1 MAPSYTGP
9 MAEAVPFE
17 PSSATPVGLSGQL
30 TSAEAPSVQIR
41 PATTPPVQAGG
52 VSPDG
57 LPRYLNRELSQ
68 LDFEDRILAMAQA
81 PSLPLL
87 ERVRFLAIL
96 GESVDQFFQV
106 RVAGLKEQ
114 LQAALPQTSPDGLTT
129 AEQLHA
135 IHDRAAS
142 LLERSTALFK
152 DEVAPALQQQGICF
166 ATIDQLNEDD
176 RHFLAAEFESRIF
189 PVLTPLA
196 VDPAHPFP
204 YISHLSLNL
213 AVMVHD
219 PVRHDM
225 RFARVK
231 VPPLL
236 PRFIPLPDG
245 KRFIPLEQVIAL
257 HLGELFPGMEIVSHH
272 PFRVTR
278 DADLDLVDEE
288 AADLLAAIQN
298 QLRRQQRRA
307 QVVRLEVDAAM
318 SQEVLDLL
326 IRELELDASDVYRVD
341 GLLDLSS
348 LWFIYGLDR
357 PDLKE
362 APWNPVT
369 QRRLQAAAS
378 EPASIFRALQD
389 GDILVHHPYDSF
401 ASSAEAFI
409 EQAAG
414 DPDVL
419 AIKQTLYRTSGPVS
433 SIVRSLMRAAESGKQ
448 VVALVE
454 LKARGDEQANI
465 AWAQALEQVGVHVV
479 YGVVGLKTHAKVAL
493 VVRREAEGIRRY
505 VHVGTGNYNPKTA
518 QIYEDVGLLSADPE
532 LGSDVAELFNFL
544 TGYSRQRRFGRLLV
558 APVGLRS
565 SIIRMIRKEANR
577 PSGGRIVLKV
587 NALVD
592 PEIVEALYSASQ
604 AGTSIDLIVRGIC
617 ALRPGVPGLS
627 DNIRV
632 RSLVG
637 RFLEHSRILRFG
649 PDGGDV
655 NYYLG
660 SSDLMSRNLDRRVE
674 AMVPV
679 LDRRLQSRLAQILDI
694 ELHDDVL
701 AWSLGADSR
710 WTKVPVTKG
719 MNAQRVFQELAAAGA
734 AGNGSTPD
742 A

>member
-1 MAPSYTGP
+1 MLAL
-9 MAEAVPFE
+9 AEDE
-17 PSSATPVGLSGQL
+17 
-30 TSAEAPSVQIR
+30 
-41 PATTPPVQAGG
+41 
-52 VSPDG
+52 
-57 LPRYLNRELSQ
+57 
-68 LDFEDRILAMAQA
+68 
-81 PSLPLL
+81 SLPLL
-87 ERVRFLAIL
+87 ERVRFVAIL

-114 LQAALPQTSPDGLTT
+114 THAALPQTSPDGMTT
-129 AEQLHA
+129 AEQLRA
-135 IHDRAAS
+135 IHHRASS
-142 LLERSTALFK
+142 LLNRSTALFVRQ
-152 DEVAPALQQQGICF
+152 VAPALEQHGVSI
-166 ATIDQLNEDD
+166 ATVADLDD
-176 RHFLAAEFESRIF
+176 ADREYLAAEFHARIF

-204 YISHLSLNL
+204 YISNLSLNL
-213 AVMVHD
+213 AVMVRD
-219 PVRHDM
+219 PVRHIM

-236 PRFIPLPDG
+236 PRFVPLPDG

-257 HLGELFPGMEIVSHH
+257 HLGELFPGMEIVSQY

-298 QLRRQQRRA
+298 ELRRQQRKA

-318 SQEVLDLL
+318 SEEVFGLL
-326 IRELELDASDVYRVD
+326 VRELELEPTDVYRVA

-348 LWFIYGLDR
+348 LWAVYALDR
-357 PDLKE
+357 PDLKDE
-362 APWNPVT
+362 SWTPVT
-369 QRRLQAAAS
+369 QRRLQGIGVES
-378 EPASIFRALQD
+378 VDIFAALQD

-401 ASSAEAFI
+401 ATSAEAFI
-409 EQAAG
+409 DQAAQ

-433 SIVRSLMRAAESGKQ
+433 PIVRALIRAAESGKQ

-493 VVRREAEGIRRY
+493 VVRREGDGIRRY

-518 QIYEDVGLLSADPE
+518 QIYEDVGLLSADPD

-544 TGYSRQRRFGRLLV
+544 TGYSRQRRFRRLLV

-565 SIIRMIRKEANR
+565 NIMRMIRREAAR
-577 PSGGRIVLKV
+577 PVGGRIILKI
-587 NALVD
+587 NSLVD
-592 PEIVEALYSASQ
+592 PEIVEALYAASQ
-604 AGTSIDLIVRGIC
+604 AGTEIDLIVRGLC
-617 ALRPGVPGLS
+617 SLRPGVPGLS
-627 DNIRV
+627 DRIRV

-637 RFLEHSRILRFG
+637 RFLEHSRIFRFG
-649 PDGGDV
+649 PDGATLE
-655 NYYLG
+655 YYLG
-660 SSDLMSRNLDRRVE
+660 SSDLMPRNLDRRVE

-679 LDRRLQSRLAQILDI
+679 LDPALQARLGQFLDV
-694 ELHDDVL
+694 ELEDDVL
-701 AWSLGADSR
+701 AWALQADGS
-710 WTKVPVTKG
+710 WSKVPMVRG
-719 MNAQRVFQELAAAGA
+719 VNAQQAFEQLAEARAAAT
-734 AGNGSTPD
+734 NGSATD

>member
-1 MAPSYTGP
+1 MAFSAAQAAPASLT
-9 MAEAVPFE
+9 AQFE
-17 PSSATPVGLSGQL
+17 PVSAPT
-30 TSAEAPSVQIR
+30 VQD
-41 PATTPPVQAGG
+41 PAALAGPPVPPAPAPFDPA
-52 VSPDG
+52 SH
-57 LPRYLNRELSQ
+57 YINRELSQ
-68 LDFEDRILAMAQA
+68 LDFDERVLAIAEDE
-81 PSLPLL
+81 SLPLL

-96 GESVDQFFQV
+96 GENVDQFFQV

-114 LQAALPQTSPDGLTT
+114 VHAALPQTSPDGMTT
-129 AEQLHA
+129 GEQLRA
-135 IHDRAAS
+135 IHQRAGS
-142 LLERSTALFK
+142 LLDRSTNLFTTK
-152 DEVAPALQQQGICF
+152 VAPALEQQGVSIVEF
-166 ATIDQLNEDD
+166 ADLDEAD
-176 RHFLAAEFESRIF
+176 RDFLAAEFRARIF

-213 AVMVHD
+213 AVMVRD
-219 PVRHDM
+219 PVRHQM

-245 KRFIPLEQVIAL
+245 KRFIPLEQVIAS
-257 HLGELFPGMEIVSHH
+257 HLVALFPGMEIVSQH

-288 AADLLAAIQN
+288 AADLLAAIQS

-307 QVVRLEVDAAM
+307 EVVRLEVDAAM
-318 SQEVLDLL
+318 SVEVLDLL
-326 IRELELDASDVYRVD
+326 VRELELEPTDVYRVN

-348 LWFIYGLDR
+348 LWAIYALDR
-357 PDLKE
+357 PDLKDE
-362 APWNPVT
+362 PWTPVT
-369 QRRLQAAAS
+369 QRRLQGVGVDQAD
-378 EPASIFRALQD
+378 IFEALKD

-401 ASSAEAFI
+401 ATSAEAFI
-409 EQAAG
+409 DQAAK

-419 AIKQTLYRTSGPVS
+419 AIKQTLYRTSGPIS
-433 SIVRSLMRAAESGKQ
+433 PIVRALIRAAESGKQ

-493 VVRREAEGIRRY
+493 VVRREGEQIQRY

-532 LGSDVAELFNFL
+532 LGADVSELFNFL

-565 SIIRMIRKEANR
+565 NIIRLIRREAAR
-577 PSGGRIVLKV
+577 PGGGRIVLKV
-587 NALVD
+587 NSLVD
-592 PEIVEALYSASQ
+592 PEIVEALYAASRS
-604 AGTSIDLIVRGIC
+604 GTEIDLIVRGLC
-617 ALRPGVPGLS
+617 SLRPGVPGLS
-627 DNIRV
+627 DRIRV

-637 RFLEHSRILRFG
+637 RFLEHSRVFRFG
-649 PDGGDV
+649 PDGDAAE
-655 NYYLG
+655 YYLG
-660 SSDLMSRNLDRRVE
+660 SSDLMPRNLDRRVE

-679 LDRRLQSRLAQILDI
+679 LDPALQERLAQILDV
-694 ELHDDVL
+694 ELEDDLL
-701 AWSLGADSR
+701 AWGLRADGS
-710 WTKVPVTKG
+710 WSKLPTVKSV
-719 MNAQRVFQELAAAGA
+719 NAQQVFEQLAEARAVSTN
-734 AGNGSTPD
+734 GNGSAPD